1 MVSSSFN
8 LAHFCPQDVE
18 ILFLACHDWRV
29 HATLKNG
36 YYQSMSTLENER
48 SNPFLEGNLA
58 PVHEEVTAFNL
69 EVTGT
74 LPPELDGRY
83 LRNGP
88 NPIGEV
94 NRAKYH
100 WFTGHGM
107 VHGLRLRDG
116 KAEWYRNRWVRNN
129 DVADLLNESHPPSDW
144 PADHGQFAAN
154 TNVIGHNG
162 QTFAIVEA
170 GAPPIELSYELDTVR
185 ISNLGGTL
193 PHAYSAHP
201 KRDPLTGELHVMT
214 YYWGW
219 GNQVQYLVVGTDGRV
234 RRHVDIPTAGGPMIH
249 DIAFTQK
256 YVLVFDLPTVFNL
269 DAAMSGAGLPY
280 YWDHN
285 YQARIGLLPREGN
298 ADDVKWIDIDPC
310 YIFHPM
316 NAYDDG
322 DEVVL
327 DAARHEKMFDK
338 ERRGPSEGPPTLD
351 RWRLNVVTG
360 THTYER
366 IDDRPQEFPRINE
379 SLVGLRHQ
387 FGYCAG
393 VGSNFAQDTL
403 IKVNLDTRQV
413 EARTDTSR
421 YGYGE
426 PVFIPRDGASSEDDG
441 YVMALRLDHET
452 DKSDLAIFDAQAITD
467 DPIAVVHVP
476 ARIPNGFHGNW
487 IPG

>member
-1 MVSSSFN
+1 
-8 LAHFCPQDVE
+8 
-18 ILFLACHDWRV
+18 
-29 HATLKNG
+29 
-36 YYQSMSTLENER
+36 MSTLENER

-58 PVHEEVTAFNL
+58 PVTEEVTVFNL
-69 EVTGT
+69 DVTGT

-88 NPIGEV
+88 NPIGDV

-107 VHGLRLRDG
+107 VHGLRIRG
-116 KAEWYRNRWVRNN
+116 GQAEWYRNRWVRNN
-129 DVADLLNESHPPSDW
+129 EVATLLGESQPLSDW
-144 PADHGQFAAN
+144 PADHQQFAAN

-170 GAPPIELSYELDTVR
+170 GAPPVELSYDLETVR
-185 ISNLGGTL
+185 VSNLGGSL

-214 YYWGW
+214 YFWGW

-256 YVLVFDLPTVFNL
+256 YILVFDLPTVFNI
-269 DAAMSGAGLPY
+269 DAAMSGASLPY
-280 YWDHN
+280 HWDHN

-298 ADDVKWIDIDPC
+298 GEDVKWIDIDPC

-327 DAARHEKMFDK
+327 DAARHEKMFDR

-351 RWRLNVVTG
+351 RWRLNTVTG
-360 THTYER
+360 AHTCER

-379 SLVGLRHQ
+379 SLIGLRNQ
-387 FGYCAG
+387 YGYCAG
-393 VGSNFAQDTL
+393 IGQNFAQDTL
-403 IKVNLDTRQV
+403 IKVDLDSRSV
-413 EARTDTSR
+413 EARTDTAR

-426 PVFIPRDGASSEDDG
+426 PVFIPRDGAKTEDDG
-441 YVMALRLDHET
+441 YVMALRLDT
-452 DKSDLAIFDAQAITD
+452 QTQTSDLAVFDAQAITE

-476 ARIPNGFHGNW
+476 VRIPNGFHGNW

>member
-1 MVSSSFN
+1 
-8 LAHFCPQDVE
+8 
-18 ILFLACHDWRV
+18 
-29 HATLKNG
+29 
-36 YYQSMSTLENER
+36 MSTLENER

-58 PVHEEVTAFNL
+58 PVHEEITAFNL

-256 YVLVFDLPTVFNL
+256 YILVFDLPTVFNL

-379 SLVGLRHQ
+379 SLIGLRHQ

-426 PVFIPRDGASSEDDG
+426 PLFIPRDGASSEDDG
-441 YVMALRLDHET
+441 YVMALRLDNET

>member
-1 MVSSSFN
+1 
-8 LAHFCPQDVE
+8 
-18 ILFLACHDWRV
+18 
-29 HATLKNG
+29 
-36 YYQSMSTLENER
+36 MSTLENER

-58 PVHEEVTAFNL
+58 PVTEEVTAFNL

-74 LPPELDGRY
+74 LPHELDGRY

-88 NPIGEV
+88 NPIGDV

-107 VHGLRLRDG
+107 VHGLRIRG
-116 KAEWYRNRWVRNN
+116 GQAEWYRNRWVRNN
-129 DVADLLNESHPPSDW
+129 EVATLLGESQPLSDW
-144 PADHGQFAAN
+144 PADHQQFAAN

-170 GAPPIELSYELDTVR
+170 GAPPVELSYDLETVR
-185 ISNLGGTL
+185 VSNLGGSL

-214 YYWGW
+214 YFWGW

-256 YVLVFDLPTVFNL
+256 YILVFDLPTVFNI
-269 DAAMSGAGLPY
+269 DAAMSGASLPY
-280 YWDHN
+280 YWNHN

-298 ADDVKWIDIDPC
+298 GEDVKWIDIDPC

-327 DAARHEKMFDK
+327 DAARHEKMFDR

-351 RWRLNVVTG
+351 RWRLNTVTG
-360 THTYER
+360 THSCER

-379 SLVGLRHQ
+379 SLVGLRNQ
-387 FGYCAG
+387 YGYCAG
-393 VGSNFAQDTL
+393 IGQNFAQDTL
-403 IKVNLDTRQV
+403 IKVDLDSRRV
-413 EARTDTSR
+413 EARTDTAR

-426 PVFIPRDGASSEDDG
+426 PVFIPRDGAKTEDDG
-441 YVMALRLDHET
+441 YVMALRLDT
-452 DKSDLAIFDAQAITD
+452 QTQTSDLAVFDAQAITE

-476 ARIPNGFHGNW
+476 VRIPNGFHGNW
-487 IPG
+487 IPD

>member
-1 MVSSSFN
+1 
-8 LAHFCPQDVE
+8 
-18 ILFLACHDWRV
+18 
-29 HATLKNG
+29 
-36 YYQSMSTLENER
+36 MSTLENER

-58 PVHEEVTAFNL
+58 PVTEEVTVFNL
-69 EVTGT
+69 DVTGT

-88 NPIGEV
+88 NPIGDV

-107 VHGLRLRDG
+107 VHGLRIRG
-116 KAEWYRNRWVRNN
+116 GQAEWYRNRWVRNN
-129 DVADLLNESHPPSDW
+129 EVATLLGESQPLSDW
-144 PADHGQFAAN
+144 PADHQQFAAN

-170 GAPPIELSYELDTVR
+170 GAPPVELSYDLETVR
-185 ISNLGGTL
+185 VSNLGGSL

-214 YYWGW
+214 YFWGW

-256 YVLVFDLPTVFNL
+256 YILVFDLPTVFNI
-269 DAAMSGAGLPY
+269 DAAMSGASLPY
-280 YWDHN
+280 HWDHN

-298 ADDVKWIDIDPC
+298 GEDVKWIDIDPC

-327 DAARHEKMFDK
+327 DAARHEKMFDR

-351 RWRLNVVTG
+351 RWRLNTVTG
-360 THTYER
+360 THTCER

-379 SLVGLRHQ
+379 SLIGLRNQ
-387 FGYCAG
+387 YGYCAG
-393 VGSNFAQDTL
+393 IGQNFAQDTL
-403 IKVNLDTRQV
+403 IKVDLDSRRV
-413 EARTDTSR
+413 EARTDTAR

-426 PVFIPRDGASSEDDG
+426 PVFIPRDGAKTEDDG
-441 YVMALRLDHET
+441 YVMALRLDT
-452 DKSDLAIFDAQAITD
+452 QTQTSDLAVFDAQAITE

-476 ARIPNGFHGNW
+476 VRIPNGFHGNW